1 MQKLIDNNRL
11 TLLETIKNLAPD
23 FDEISIA
30 TGYWDLH
37 SIDLLLEEL
46 KDLKKIRLL
55 IGKEPLI
62 PRYGQNQIEE
72 DFPEED
78 IKYDLAQLEQST
90 KNKELIKII
99 KKWINEEK
107 KLEVKILKNNFL
119 HAKAYIFGNLNSEK
133 AVGIVGSSNF
143 TGNGLNKNRELNYV
157 EDNQMII
164 QFQPQTS
171 SQPFGHLSWFD
182 DIWHNVDAVDWNQEF
197 QEILGNSPVGD
208 T

>member
-30 TGYWDLH
+30 TGYWDLQ

-107 KLEVKILKNNFL
+107 KLEVKIL
-119 HAKAYIFGNLNSEK
+119 
-133 AVGIVGSSNF
+133 
-143 TGNGLNKNRELNYV
+143 T
-157 EDNQMII
+157 
-164 QFQPQTS
+164 FQ
-171 SQPFGHLSWFD
+171 G
-182 DIWHNVDAVDWNQEF
+182 
-197 QEILGNSPVGD
+197 
-208 T
+208 